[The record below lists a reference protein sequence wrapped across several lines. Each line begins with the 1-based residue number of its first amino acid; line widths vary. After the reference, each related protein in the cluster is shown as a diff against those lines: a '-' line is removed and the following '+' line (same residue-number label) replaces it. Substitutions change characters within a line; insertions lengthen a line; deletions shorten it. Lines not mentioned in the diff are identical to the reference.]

1 MNNNDCSDKK
11 KNLKWFID
19 KLMNLFLIICGVV
32 LFWVLLQIT
41 SIASFK
47 IPSDSMEPVLIAG
60 DNILVNKCV
69 MGGRLFNIWDALEDK
84 EINIYRLP
92 SLGKIKRNDVVV
104 FNFPY
109 LEQRWDSIAFRVM
122 KYYVKRCVALP
133 GDTFEI
139 KRGHYKVHG
148 CTSALGNVEAQ
159 DRLMQIIE
167 RGREGD
173 YGIVMSGYP
182 YSDIVNWN
190 IVSFG
195 PLYLPAKGDVIEMSS
210 KHVALYRNAIEWEQK
225 KKLFLRGDTI
235 LLNDSVIRTYRF
247 KENYYFVAGDK
258 VMNSQDSRYW
268 GLLPERFIVGKAVRI
283 WKSVDRETDKIRWNR
298 IFKKI
303 HSLHKSLFYNES
315 NKYLEEACWHSTDPM
330 VLNIMGKNY
339 QELHNYEQAENLFK
353 RAIHRLPGRIYP
365 YYLLTNLYAE
375 PDFYNPGKLK
385 EVADIVLT
393 KEPKVHSTAIKEMR
407 SKVREIL
414 EKINMK

>member
-1 MNNNDCSDKK
+1 MN
-11 KNLKWFID
+11 KNSNLSARGGLSRFID
-19 KLMNLFLIICGVV
+19 KIMNLFLIICGVA
-32 LFWVLLQIT
+32 LLWILLLVT
-41 SIASFK
+41 CIASFK
-47 IPSDSMEPVLIAG
+47 IPSDSMEPTLLAG

-84 EINIYRLP
+84 EINISRLP
-92 SLGKIKRNDVVV
+92 GLGKVKRNDVLV

-139 KRGHYKVHG
+139 RKGHYKVRG
-148 CTSALGNVEAQ
+148 CTSILGNVEAQ

-182 YSDIVNWN
+182 YNDIVDWN
-190 IVSFG
+190 IVNFG
-195 PLYLPAKGDVIEMSS
+195 SLYLPVKGDVIEMFP

-268 GLLPERFIVGKAVRI
+268 GLLPEPFIVGKVVRI
-283 WKSVDRETDKIRWNR
+283 WKSVDSETDKIRWNR

-303 HSLHKSLFYNES
+303 E
-315 NKYLEEACWHSTDPM
+315 
-330 VLNIMGKNY
+330 
-339 QELHNYEQAENLFK
+339 
-353 RAIHRLPGRIYP
+353 
-365 YYLLTNLYAE
+365 
-375 PDFYNPGKLK
+375 
-385 EVADIVLT
+385 
-393 KEPKVHSTAIKEMR
+393 
-407 SKVREIL
+407 
-414 EKINMK
+414 

>member
-1 MNNNDCSDKK
+1 MTC
-11 KNLKWFID
+11 
-19 KLMNLFLIICGVV
+19 
-32 LFWVLLQIT
+32 
-41 SIASFK
+41 IASFK
-47 IPSDSMEPVLIAG
+47 IPSDSMEPTLLAG

-84 EINIYRLP
+84 EINISRLP
-92 SLGKIKRNDVVV
+92 GLGKVKRNDVLV

-139 KRGHYKVHG
+139 RKGHYKVRG
-148 CTSALGNVEAQ
+148 CTSILGNVEAQ

-182 YSDIVNWN
+182 YNDIVDWN
-190 IVSFG
+190 IVNFG
-195 PLYLPAKGDVIEMSS
+195 PLYLPVKGDVIEMFP

-268 GLLPERFIVGKAVRI
+268 GLLPEPFIVGKVVRI
-283 WKSVDRETDKIRWNR
+283 WKSVDSETDKIRWNR

-303 HSLHKSLFYNES
+303 E
-315 NKYLEEACWHSTDPM
+315 
-330 VLNIMGKNY
+330 
-339 QELHNYEQAENLFK
+339 
-353 RAIHRLPGRIYP
+353 
-365 YYLLTNLYAE
+365 
-375 PDFYNPGKLK
+375 
-385 EVADIVLT
+385 
-393 KEPKVHSTAIKEMR
+393 
-407 SKVREIL
+407 
-414 EKINMK
+414 

>member
-1 MNNNDCSDKK
+1 M
-11 KNLKWFID
+11 
-19 KLMNLFLIICGVV
+19 
-32 LFWVLLQIT
+32 LLLVA

-47 IPSDSMEPVLIAG
+47 IPSDSMEPALLAG

-69 MGGRLFNIWDALEDK
+69 MGGRLFNIGDALED
-84 EINIYRLP
+84 EEVNISRLP
-92 SLGKIKRNDVVV
+92 GWGKVKRNDVVV

-139 KRGHYKVHG
+139 EKGHYKVRG

-173 YGIVMSGYP
+173 YGIVMNGYP
-182 YSDIVNWN
+182 YNDIVNWN

-268 GLLPERFIVGKAVRI
+268 GLLPEPFIVGKAVRI

-303 HSLHKSLFYNES
+303 E
-315 NKYLEEACWHSTDPM
+315 
-330 VLNIMGKNY
+330 
-339 QELHNYEQAENLFK
+339 
-353 RAIHRLPGRIYP
+353 
-365 YYLLTNLYAE
+365 
-375 PDFYNPGKLK
+375 
-385 EVADIVLT
+385 
-393 KEPKVHSTAIKEMR
+393 
-407 SKVREIL
+407 
-414 EKINMK
+414 

>member
-1 MNNNDCSDKK
+1 MN
-11 KNLKWFID
+11 KNSNLSARGGLSRFID
-19 KLMNLFLIICGVV
+19 KIMNLFLIICGVA
-32 LFWVLLQIT
+32 LLWILLLVT
-41 SIASFK
+41 CIASFK
-47 IPSDSMEPVLIAG
+47 IPSDSMKPTLLAG

-84 EINIYRLP
+84 EINISRLP
-92 SLGKIKRNDVVV
+92 GLGKVKRNDVLV

-139 KRGHYKVHG
+139 RKGHYKVRG
-148 CTSALGNVEAQ
+148 CTSILGNVEAQ

-182 YSDIVNWN
+182 YNDIVDWN
-190 IVSFG
+190 IVNFG
-195 PLYLPAKGDVIEMSS
+195 PLYLPVKGDVIEMFP

-268 GLLPERFIVGKAVRI
+268 GLLPEPFIVGKVVRI
-283 WKSVDRETDKIRWNR
+283 WKSVDSETDKIRWNR

-303 HSLHKSLFYNES
+303 E
-315 NKYLEEACWHSTDPM
+315 
-330 VLNIMGKNY
+330 
-339 QELHNYEQAENLFK
+339 
-353 RAIHRLPGRIYP
+353 
-365 YYLLTNLYAE
+365 
-375 PDFYNPGKLK
+375 
-385 EVADIVLT
+385 
-393 KEPKVHSTAIKEMR
+393 
-407 SKVREIL
+407 
-414 EKINMK
+414 

>member
-1 MNNNDCSDKK
+1 MN
-11 KNLKWFID
+11 KNSNLSARGGLSRFID
-19 KLMNLFLIICGVV
+19 KIMNLFLIICGVA
-32 LFWVLLQIT
+32 LLWILLLVT
-41 SIASFK
+41 CIASFK
-47 IPSDSMEPVLIAG
+47 IPSDSMEPTLLAG

-84 EINIYRLP
+84 EINISRLP
-92 SLGKIKRNDVVV
+92 GLGKVKRNDVLV

-139 KRGHYKVHG
+139 RKGHYKVRG
-148 CTSALGNVEAQ
+148 CTSILGNVEAQ

-182 YSDIVNWN
+182 YNDIVDWN
-190 IVSFG
+190 IVNFG
-195 PLYLPAKGDVIEMSS
+195 PLYLPVKGDVIEMFP

-268 GLLPERFIVGKAVRI
+268 GLLPEPFIVGKVVRI
-283 WKSVDRETDKIRWNR
+283 WKSVDSETDKIRWNR

-303 HSLHKSLFYNES
+303 E
-315 NKYLEEACWHSTDPM
+315 
-330 VLNIMGKNY
+330 
-339 QELHNYEQAENLFK
+339 
-353 RAIHRLPGRIYP
+353 
-365 YYLLTNLYAE
+365 
-375 PDFYNPGKLK
+375 
-385 EVADIVLT
+385 
-393 KEPKVHSTAIKEMR
+393 
-407 SKVREIL
+407 
-414 EKINMK
+414 

>member
-41 SIASFK
+41 IIASFK

-407 SKVREIL
+407 SKVKEIL

>member
-1 MNNNDCSDKK
+1 MDKK
-11 KNLKWFID
+11 CFSKNRAKNRFID
-19 KLMNLFLIICGVV
+19 KIINLFLIVCV
-32 LFWVLLQIT
+32 LTLLWLLLQVT
-41 SIASFK
+41 CIATFK
-47 IPSDSMEPVLIAG
+47 IPSDSMEPALLAG

-69 MGGRLFNIWDALEDK
+69 MGGRLFNIGDALED
-84 EINIYRLP
+84 EEVNISRLP
-92 SLGKIKRNDVVV
+92 GWGKVKRNDVVV

-139 KRGHYKVHG
+139 EKGHYKVRG

-173 YGIVMSGYP
+173 YGIVMNGYP
-182 YSDIVNWN
+182 YNDIVNWN

-210 KHVALYRNAIEWEQK
+210 KYVALYRNAIEWEQK

-268 GLLPERFIVGKAVRI
+268 GLLPEPFIVGKAVRI

-303 HSLHKSLFYNES
+303 E
-315 NKYLEEACWHSTDPM
+315 
-330 VLNIMGKNY
+330 
-339 QELHNYEQAENLFK
+339 
-353 RAIHRLPGRIYP
+353 
-365 YYLLTNLYAE
+365 
-375 PDFYNPGKLK
+375 
-385 EVADIVLT
+385 
-393 KEPKVHSTAIKEMR
+393 
-407 SKVREIL
+407 
-414 EKINMK
+414 

>member
-92 SLGKIKRNDVVV
+92 SLGKIKRNDVVGV
-104 FNFPY
+104 NFPY

-407 SKVREIL
+407 SKVKEIL

>member
-1 MNNNDCSDKK
+1 MN
-11 KNLKWFID
+11 KNSNLSARGGLSRFID
-19 KLMNLFLIICGVV
+19 KIMNLFLIICGVA
-32 LFWVLLQIT
+32 LLWILLLVT
-41 SIASFK
+41 CIASFK
-47 IPSDSMEPVLIAG
+47 IPSDSMEPTLLAG

-84 EINIYRLP
+84 EINISRLP
-92 SLGKIKRNDVVV
+92 GLGKVKRNDVLV

-139 KRGHYKVHG
+139 RKGHYKVRG
-148 CTSALGNVEAQ
+148 CTSILGNVEAQ

-182 YSDIVNWN
+182 YNDIVDWN
-190 IVSFG
+190 IVNFG
-195 PLYLPAKGDVIEMSS
+195 PVYLPVKGDVIEMFP

-268 GLLPERFIVGKAVRI
+268 GLLPEPFIVGKVVRI
-283 WKSVDRETDKIRWNR
+283 WKSVDSETDKIRWNR

-303 HSLHKSLFYNES
+303 E
-315 NKYLEEACWHSTDPM
+315 
-330 VLNIMGKNY
+330 
-339 QELHNYEQAENLFK
+339 
-353 RAIHRLPGRIYP
+353 
-365 YYLLTNLYAE
+365 
-375 PDFYNPGKLK
+375 
-385 EVADIVLT
+385 
-393 KEPKVHSTAIKEMR
+393 
-407 SKVREIL
+407 
-414 EKINMK
+414 

>member
-1 MNNNDCSDKK
+1 MN
-11 KNLKWFID
+11 KNSNLSARGGLSRFIE
-19 KLMNLFLIICGVV
+19 KIMNLFLIICGVA
-32 LFWVLLQIT
+32 LLWILLLVT
-41 SIASFK
+41 CIASFK
-47 IPSDSMEPVLIAG
+47 IPSDSMEPTLLAG

-84 EINIYRLP
+84 EINISRLP
-92 SLGKIKRNDVVV
+92 GLGKVKRNDVLV

-139 KRGHYKVHG
+139 RKGHYKVRG
-148 CTSALGNVEAQ
+148 CTSILGNVEAQ

-182 YSDIVNWN
+182 YNDIVDWN
-190 IVSFG
+190 IVNFG
-195 PLYLPAKGDVIEMSS
+195 PLYLPVKGDVIEMFP

-268 GLLPERFIVGKAVRI
+268 GLLPEPFIVGKVVRI
-283 WKSVDRETDKIRWNR
+283 WKSVDSETDKIRWNR

-303 HSLHKSLFYNES
+303 E
-315 NKYLEEACWHSTDPM
+315 
-330 VLNIMGKNY
+330 
-339 QELHNYEQAENLFK
+339 
-353 RAIHRLPGRIYP
+353 
-365 YYLLTNLYAE
+365 
-375 PDFYNPGKLK
+375 
-385 EVADIVLT
+385 
-393 KEPKVHSTAIKEMR
+393 
-407 SKVREIL
+407 
-414 EKINMK
+414 